1 MKNTTSNGLRLLDKA
16 SWITMP
22 PRSKAVPTEERIRL
36 TLQPNTKTEPR
47 KARLVINDSSTGALL
62 TDTFTLVQRGRE
74 NVLLPEIKSYEA
86 AVAGETFDIPVVAS
100 GPFEVELPKDAP
112 WLTGSTG
119 VQLGGTLRFKV
130 EENTRPEAR
139 TAVIV
144 LRLQSDVPVEATITV
159 TQAAAKVTD
168 TELIPR
174 LYNLLEG
181 GVVIETVL
189 VNLGAFRATIDYD
202 AGEPSNWV
210 HDIYSSGGKLHFRVD
225 DNSATAKR
233 SAVIHL
239 APEDKEPVEI
249 RINQSGTE
257 GAYIEL
263 NRPGTL
269 ASFIDFSKMD
279 RYKSIRLVSQKGI
292 NADDINTLRNKELA
306 VEEINLAGVA
316 MVNLPESAFEGN
328 RTLQKITLPERL
340 LSVGNAAFAGSR
352 LKELKYSGA
361 RVLQVIGDRAFE
373 GCSGLKMDNIFISS
387 LQSIGERAFAG
398 AFTESESN
406 DLDLVGASGLRTIG
420 KDAFRACNTLTKLT
434 LPVNLS
440 QIGEGAFSECYNL
453 AGTLD
458 LPESLTTIGVE
469 AFYNCKNL
477 TGMLVL
483 PVSLRELGDRA
494 FMRCAALGGG
504 LDLSNCRLTEIG
516 VEVFKESLS
525 SLSTSVDKLEVPSGV
540 TFIAASAFEDTGF
553 REVDLPA
560 TLAMIGRRAFYNCRK
575 LSIVT
580 SRRTGVVPVLDAEY
594 PAETFGGVDITGQR
608 TLKVNPQAKKAYQA
622 DPLWIKATP
631 EAGGNIV
638 WTIEDI

>member
-458 LPESLTTIGVE
+458 LPESLTTIGAE

-494 FMRCAALGGG
+494 FMRCAALGG
-504 LDLSNCRLTEIG
+504 DWTCRTA
-516 VEVFKESLS
+516 V
-525 SLSTSVDKLEVPSGV
+525 
-540 TFIAASAFEDTGF
+540 
-553 REVDLPA
+553 
-560 TLAMIGRRAFYNCRK
+560 
-575 LSIVT
+575 
-580 SRRTGVVPVLDAEY
+580 
-594 PAETFGGVDITGQR
+594 
-608 TLKVNPQAKKAYQA
+608 
-622 DPLWIKATP
+622 
-631 EAGGNIV
+631 
-638 WTIEDI
+638 

>member
-440 QIGEGAFSECYNL
+440 QIGEGAFS
-453 AGTLD
+453 A
-458 LPESLTTIGVE
+458 E

-494 FMRCAALGGG
+494 FMRCAALGG

>member
-1 MKNTTSNGLRLLDKA
+1 M
-16 SWITMP
+16 
-22 PRSKAVPTEERIRL
+22 
-36 TLQPNTKTEPR
+36 
-47 KARLVINDSSTGALL
+47 
-62 TDTFTLVQRGRE
+62 
-74 NVLLPEIKSYEA
+74 
-86 AVAGETFDIPVVAS
+86 
-100 GPFEVELPKDAP
+100 
-112 WLTGSTG
+112 
-119 VQLGGTLRFKV
+119 
-130 EENTRPEAR
+130 
-139 TAVIV
+139 
-144 LRLQSDVPVEATITV
+144 
-159 TQAAAKVTD
+159 
-168 TELIPR
+168 
-174 LYNLLEG
+174 
-181 GVVIETVL
+181 
-189 VNLGAFRATIDYD
+189 
-202 AGEPSNWV
+202 
-210 HDIYSSGGKLHFRVD
+210 
-225 DNSATAKR
+225 
-233 SAVIHL
+233 
-239 APEDKEPVEI
+239 
-249 RINQSGTE
+249 
-257 GAYIEL
+257 
-263 NRPGTL
+263 
-269 ASFIDFSKMD
+269 
-279 RYKSIRLVSQKGI
+279 
-292 NADDINTLRNKELA
+292 
-306 VEEINLAGVA
+306 
-316 MVNLPESAFEGN
+316 
-328 RTLQKITLPERL
+328 
-340 LSVGNAAFAGSR
+340 SVGNAAFAGSR

-373 GCSGLKMDNIFISS
+373 GCSGLKMDGIFISS

-458 LPESLTTIGVE
+458 LPESLTTIGAE

-494 FMRCAALGGG
+494 FMRCAALGG

-575 LSIVT
+575 LSTVT

-608 TLKVNPQAKKAYQA
+608 TLKVNPQAKKAYQT